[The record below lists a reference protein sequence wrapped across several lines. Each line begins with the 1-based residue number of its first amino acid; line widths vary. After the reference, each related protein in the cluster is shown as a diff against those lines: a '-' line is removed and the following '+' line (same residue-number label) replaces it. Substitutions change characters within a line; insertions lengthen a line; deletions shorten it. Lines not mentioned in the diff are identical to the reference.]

1 MVSNITEYHYEDTTY
16 IKATNELTQSQS
28 IHCHLFISGKGHII
42 TDFFLNICV
51 LSQRITIFFMF
62 KLADRCEIFRDS
74 FLSIM
79 FSIFAAFREVRQF
92 EQTIIAI
99 YNLIMTKCHTD
110 IVF

>member
-1 MVSNITEYHYEDTTY
+1 
-16 IKATNELTQSQS
+16 
-28 IHCHLFISGKGHII
+28 
-42 TDFFLNICV
+42 
-51 LSQRITIFFMF
+51 MF
-62 KLADRCEIFRDS
+62 KLADRREIFRDS